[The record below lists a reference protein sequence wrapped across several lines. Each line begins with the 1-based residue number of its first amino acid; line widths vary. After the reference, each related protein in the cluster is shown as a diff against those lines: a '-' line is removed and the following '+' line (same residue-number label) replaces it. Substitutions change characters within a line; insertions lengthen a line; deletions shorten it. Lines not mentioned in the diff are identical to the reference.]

1 MSSVNGSDTD
11 ALRARNRRRKN
22 KRVRQTIIFGSLC
35 GAMVVVLL
43 FAYGIYNG
51 TIAGPFDIAFTSDKE
66 DARAPTPPP
75 CPGPEDTPVPY
86 SDVEINVYNTT
97 DVSGLAASAADEFRD
112 RGFEVLD
119 VSNEEIAVNTTAEL
133 RFGPHAIAAAYTLEA
148 QLDGALLRLDE
159 DRMDT
164 TVDVLLGAN
173 YDELRPSEMVDLV
186 PDEPFSPLSNC
197 VPITVPTE
205 EPEDPADADDTEEP
219 PLDDEDAPSNGE
231 EGDEE

>member
-1 MSSVNGSDTD
+1 
-11 ALRARNRRRKN
+11 
-22 KRVRQTIIFGSLC
+22 
-35 GAMVVVLL
+35 MVVVLL

-133 RFGPHAIAAAYTLEA
+133 RCGEHAIAAAYTREA
-148 QLDGALLRLDE
+148 QVGGARLPVDE
-159 DRMDT
+159 RRM
-164 TVDVLLGAN
+164 
-173 YDELRPSEMVDLV
+173 
-186 PDEPFSPLSNC
+186 
-197 VPITVPTE
+197 
-205 EPEDPADADDTEEP
+205 
-219 PLDDEDAPSNGE
+219 
-231 EGDEE
+231 